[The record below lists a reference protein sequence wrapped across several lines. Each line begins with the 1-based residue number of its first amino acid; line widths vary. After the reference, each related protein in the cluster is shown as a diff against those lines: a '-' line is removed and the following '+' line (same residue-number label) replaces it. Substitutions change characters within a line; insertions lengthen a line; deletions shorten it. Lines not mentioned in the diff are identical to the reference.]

1 MFLPLLSLSRLLLA
15 VMLSSGFSNLLS
27 YNKSLDAS
35 GGSVFRNLRGAA
47 EVVLIRAAA
56 STQPLCFSSLAF
68 IAKGTASAGA

>member
-35 GGSVFRNLRGAA
+35 GGSVFL
-47 EVVLIRAAA
+47 
-56 STQPLCFSSLAF
+56 SF
-68 IAKGTASAGA
+68 ICPAMLE

>member
-35 GGSVFRNLRGAA
+35 GGSVFRIKPGAA
-47 EVVLIRAAA
+47 KVE
-56 STQPLCFSSLAF
+56 
-68 IAKGTASAGA
+68 